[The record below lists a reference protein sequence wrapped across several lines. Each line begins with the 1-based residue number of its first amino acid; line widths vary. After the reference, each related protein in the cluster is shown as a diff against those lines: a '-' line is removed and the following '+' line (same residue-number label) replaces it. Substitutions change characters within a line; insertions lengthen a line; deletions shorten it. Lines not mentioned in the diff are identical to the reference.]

1 MLIQLIFIY
10 SVQSWPALSLN
21 SALSPTARNQGKT
34 KISLLMRRILL
45 KRSESIT
52 VPTHTVQYI
61 IYLTPIC
68 WWPLISFVS
77 LPGGIIFTTATV
89 HTWKLSPPLPLGWS
103 DLIFVVEIFQNGH
116 VASDKILNICKCL
129 PFTSKNNWRKEN
141 LGKQI
146 VFEFYFRFS
155 KWAKLFRPGLR
166 KN

>member
-34 KISLLMRRILL
+34 KISLLKRRILL

-116 VASDKILNICKCL
+116 VASDWSLQMS
-129 PFTSKNNWRKEN
+129 F
-141 LGKQI
+141 
-146 VFEFYFRFS
+146 FYF
-155 KWAKLFRPGLR
+155 KEQLTKR
-166 KN
+166 KCGGKKSFLNFILGPQNEPNYSDLD

>member
-1 MLIQLIFIY
+1 MKNWQVMNSDYCDL
-10 SVQSWPALSLN
+10 ALSQWPGTKLS

-34 KISLLMRRILL
+34 KISLLKRRILL

-52 VPTHTVQYI
+52 VPPHTVQYI

-116 VASDKILNICKCL
+116 VASDWSLQMS
-129 PFTSKNNWRKEN
+129 F
-141 LGKQI
+141 
-146 VFEFYFRFS
+146 FYFKEQLTKRKCGEKNRF
-155 KWAKLFRPGLR
+155 WILF
-166 KN
+166 